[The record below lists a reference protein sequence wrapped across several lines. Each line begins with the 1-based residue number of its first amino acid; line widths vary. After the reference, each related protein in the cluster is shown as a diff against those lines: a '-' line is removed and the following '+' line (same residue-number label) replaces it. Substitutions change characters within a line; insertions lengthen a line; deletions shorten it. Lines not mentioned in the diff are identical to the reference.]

1 MQLVY
6 PTLGWLFG
14 LLLIGLGVFIALTP
28 PYIFLSGIFLIFA
41 GLAIFPPFRELLAG
55 RAGVTMTAGMTAI
68 SVTVLFL
75 GASIF
80 GGMESGRQSVI
91 KAQEEKLAQEKQSEE
106 RRNFIIQEF
115 RENRESV
122 IAEVT
127 DLINGGA
134 YRAALGVAEKYLIA
148 ADPELKSLQQMA
160 TAELQTVKNAK
171 RTQIVLEKLNG
182 IPVESFEQNL
192 RLYRELVSMHPE
204 IENYLAKVNFY
215 TDKLDEKKR
224 QEKAEEERRNR
235 FKAQF
240 SAWDG
245 SHRNLERLIKQTMHN
260 PDSYE
265 HVETTYGDRGGHLL
279 VRTVFR
285 GTNAFGGVVRNS
297 VTAKVS
303 LDGQILS
310 IIE

>member
-1 MQLVY
+1 L
-6 PTLGWLFG
+6 
-14 LLLIGLGVFIALTP
+14 
-28 PYIFLSGIFLIFA
+28 
-41 GLAIFPPFRELLAG
+41 
-55 RAGVTMTAGMTAI
+55 
-68 SVTVLFL
+68 
-75 GASIF
+75 
-80 GGMESGRQSVI
+80 GGMENDRQSVI

-106 RRNFIIQEF
+106 RRNSIIQEF

-127 DLINGGA
+127 DLINGGE

-160 TAELQTVKNAK
+160 TAELQTVINAK
-171 RTQIVLEKLNG
+171 RTQIVLEKPNG

-204 IENYLAKVNFY
+204 IEKYLAKVNFY

-224 QEKAEEERRNR
+224 QEEAEEERRNR

-245 SHRNLERLIKQTMHN
+245 SHRNLERFVKQTMHN

-310 IIE
+310 IVE